1 MTQRLSDL
9 RNALVDLHK
18 TLVDSERISYEQTV
32 GPIASPGQMLQL
44 LTNDPWFAWLHP
56 LSLLIVTM
64 DQAIDSKANPLT
76 PADADALVK
85 QARQL
90 LVASE
95 EGEGFS
101 KHYYDALQR
110 DPDVVL
116 AHAQAAKLFAG
127 RKDSN

>member
-1 MTQRLSDL
+1 MSQRLSEL
-9 RNALVDLHK
+9 RDALVELHK
-18 TLVDSERISYEQTV
+18 ALVDSERISYEQTV

-64 DQAIDSKANPLT
+64 DQALDSKKTPLT
-76 PADADALVK
+76 AVAAEALIK
-85 QARQL
+85 QTRQL
-90 LVASE
+90 LVASD

-116 AHAQAAKLFAG
+116 AHAQAAKNFNP
-127 RKDSN
+127 KKHNN